1 MVVGT
6 QGGIHGWW
14 APMDRLLGV
23 LKTSFGHIRL
33 VNTLPWDGSAGGRVD
48 SIIHETEPKNK
59 GRVRDFLRD
68 VKPLYSLVS
77 ELLHTKKEKKN
88 T

>member
-1 MVVGT
+1 
-6 QGGIHGWW
+6 
-14 APMDRLLGV
+14 MDRLLGV
-23 LKTSFGHIRL
+23 LKTSFGQIRL

-59 GRVRDFLRD
+59 GRIRDFLRD

-77 ELLHTKKEKKN
+77 ELLRAKKV
-88 T
+88 